1 MASVFSRFRFSA
13 SGCGISA
20 TFVTKC
26 TSCTNFGAECNRAG
40 TCCYERLLTYY
51 TTSTDARRRRVR
63 GCSIEQRTVR
73 REQPVPAT
81 TPATEYFR
89 PRGGHKLFIRHA
101 AEAALTF
108 VETYFYSLRSFLG
121 TRCCSAPGHTVGVF
135 QHSRD

>member
-1 MASVFSRFRFSA
+1 MATVFSRFRFAA
-13 SGCGISA
+13 SGRGISA

-26 TSCTNFGAECNRAG
+26 ASCTNFGAECNHAG

-51 TTSTDARRRRVR
+51 TTSTDARRRWAR
-63 GCSIEQRTVR
+63 GCRIEQRTVG

-101 AEAALTF
+101 AGAALTF
-108 VETYFYSLRSFLG
+108 VETYFYSLRSSLG
-121 TRCCSAPGHTVGVF
+121 TRCCSAPGHTAPVL
-135 QHSRD
+135 QDSRD